1 MLSSELSTTFVDE
14 QFFTKLTV
22 SYIVQFTLD
31 FIKRQ
36 VIEAEVKD

>member
-1 MLSSELSTTFVDE
+1 MLSSELSTTFVDK
-14 QFFTKLTV
+14 QFFTKLAV
-22 SYIVQFTLD
+22 SDIVQFAFD